1 MTTSVAEPATRS
13 SRSDATPNLSHRQI
27 LTILAGLMCG
37 MFLAA
42 LDQTIVGTSVVR
54 IANDLHGFEMQAWI
68 TTAYLITATISTPI
82 YGKLSDIYGRKAL
95 YLSAIT
101 IFLIGSIGSSF
112 AESMTMLAGSRAVQ
126 GLGGGGLMSL
136 AMTILGD
143 IVSPR
148 QRAKYQGY
156 FLAVF
161 GTSTVLGPVLG
172 GLFAGMDSFAGM
184 AGWRWVFL
192 INVPFGLVALA
203 VVSKVL
209 NVPQERQPQRV
220 DWWGALT
227 LIVCVVPLL
236 LIAEQG
242 AKWGWGSTSAL
253 VCYGIGAVG
262 LVLFLLS
269 EALMRDAALIPLRLF
284 RSRTFSVAILGGVI
298 VGVAMFGAITM
309 IPQYLQVVQGYTPTE
324 SGLAMLP
331 LMGGMM
337 LASIVSGRI
346 TSRTGRYKIF
356 PILGTLLVAIGAAL
370 FAQVHY
376 DTPIQLS
383 LGFAAIIGLGLG
395 NCMQT
400 LVIAVQNAGPRSDM
414 GVSTAASTFFRQMGG
429 TMGVAVF
436 LTILFNVLPGNIERA
451 FGGHAPGGGKIGDL
465 QSNTQVIEQLPEA
478 IRTPVLI
485 GFTDSIN
492 AVFYTA
498 AGVALLACF
507 VLLFMRE
514 IPLRGGA
521 PAAAVEG
528 GEALVETS
536 AEDGADAPT
545 AEIAAVPAPAF
556 SGDLDATGTAGT
568 SASSAEGDSTEVTGT
583 VYRPDGQ
590 PVPRAQLTLIDQHGH
605 QVSRGTSAVD
615 GTFAVP
621 AAEPGTYVLIVS
633 ATTHQPEA
641 STVTVGSRSVR
652 TDVVLAGSGE
662 ITGAVRSAE
671 TGQPVG
677 GAAVTLADERG
688 EVTGSVVT
696 GEDGRYRLH
705 CSGAGDHTVVVSAE
719 GHRPAALPVSVPDSG
734 LVERDVDLVGVV
746 WLRGT
751 ARNTAGA
758 TVPDARIT
766 VLDQGGDVAAV
777 AQTDDDGTYAVGD
790 LPAGD
795 YTVVASG
802 YLPATAEVSLAG
814 GSEVAHDVW
823 LSHDAS
829 AGAAGSS
836 AQQS

>member
-1 MTTSVAEPATRS
+1 MTTSVAERATRDT
-13 SRSDATPNLSHRQI
+13 RSDGPNLSHRQI

-68 TTAYLITATISTPI
+68 TTAYLITSTISTPI

-101 IFLIGSIGSSF
+101 IFLLGSIGSSF
-112 AESMTMLAGSRAVQ
+112 AESMVMLAGSRAVQ

-172 GLFAGMDSFAGM
+172 GLFAGMNQFAGM

-192 INVPFGLVALA
+192 INVPFGLIALA

-209 NVPQERQPQRV
+209 NVPTERQEQSI
-220 DWWGALT
+220 DWWGAIT

-262 LVLFLLS
+262 LVLFLVA

-284 RSRTFSVAILGGVI
+284 RNGTFSVAILGGVI

-309 IPQYLQVVQGYTPTE
+309 IPQYLQVVQGYTPTQ

-337 LASIVSGRI
+337 LASITSGRI
-346 TSRTGRYKIF
+346 TARTGRYKVF
-356 PILGTLLVAIGAAL
+356 PIIGTLLVAIGAVL

-429 TMGVAVF
+429 TMGVAIF

-451 FGGHAPGGGKIGDL
+451 FGGRIPAGGGGKLGDL
-465 QSNTQVIEQLPEA
+465 QSNTQVIAQLPEA
-478 IRTPVLI
+478 IRVPVLI
-485 GFTDSIN
+485 GFTNSIN
-492 AVFYTA
+492 TVFYA
-498 AGVALLACF
+498 ASGVALVACV

-521 PAAAVEG
+521 PSAAVMEG
-528 GEALVETS
+528 GEALIASSDDE
-536 AEDGADAPT
+536 APT
-545 AEIAAVPAPAF
+545 QEIAAVTPPAF
-556 SGDLDATGTAGT
+556 SGELDSGEPAGR
-568 SASSAEGDSTEVTGT
+568 AEVVGT
-583 VYRPDGQ
+583 VSRPDGR
-590 PVPRAQLTLIDQHGH
+590 PVPGAQLTVIDQNGH
-605 QVSRGTSAVD
+605 QVSRGTCASD
-615 GTFAVP
+615 GSFAVP
-621 AAEPGTYVLIVS
+621 VPGQGTYVLIVS
-633 ATTHQPEA
+633 AATHQPEA
-641 STVTVGSRSVR
+641 SNVTVGSRSVR
-652 TDVVLAGSGE
+652 ADVVLAGSGE
-662 ITGAVRSAE
+662 ISGFVRSAE
-671 TGQPVG
+671 TGQPVV
-677 GAAVTLADERG
+677 GAAVTLADEHG

-705 CSGAGDHTVVVSAE
+705 CSGAGDHTVVVSAAE
-719 GHRPAALPVSVPDSG
+719 HRPAALTVTVADSG
-734 LVERDVDLVGVV
+734 LVERDIDLVGVV

-766 VLDQGGDVAAV
+766 VLDRGGDVAAV
-777 AQTDDDGTYAVGD
+777 AQTDDDGSYAISD

-795 YTVVASG
+795 YTLVASG
-802 YLPATAEVSLAG
+802 YLPATAEVSLVG
-814 GSEVAHDVW
+814 GAEVSHDVW
-823 LSHDAS
+823 LSHDTS
-829 AGAAGSS
+829 AEDADSTARG
-836 AQQS
+836 